1 MLIECPKCEK
11 RNEVTKTNTS
21 LELLCQCGEKL
32 VVLPWL
38 LYRRTITDQQ
48 HIKCPLCKRDYDL
61 RKYRNNT
68 EIACNCGSLLTV
80 HRSDDSITE
89 FIGRRK
95 SDQAHRLLQIELQ
108 GLIDT
113 SRLIHSSISNVNR
126 LFPLI
131 IQIATDILNAEGST
145 IVLRDKEEGGLIFK
159 YLINVKD
166 NFNLAS
172 FRLAEGEGIAG
183 ECVKNKS
190 SIIVDNTQNDSRF
203 SNRADQESGFTTN
216 SILCVP
222 LIIDNECIG
231 ALEVVNKKDDAV
243 FDKHDLLLA
252 EAIASQIAIA
262 IHNVQLAEEAL
273 KTERLAA
280 IGQAVTGISH
290 CVKNVLNGLE
300 GGVFI
305 LKKAIKESEARI
317 SEQGLLMLERHQS
330 RLKDLVL
337 DMLTY
342 SKEREPEYKSSN
354 LNEITASVVEL
365 MQPKANEGKI
375 LLEFH
380 PMQDLENIEIDPQGI
395 YRCILNL
402 VSNALD
408 ACEVENS
415 TVDVSI
421 KPFDSRQIAIEIKDN
436 GCGMDEA
443 ALQSIFKLFYSTKGS
458 KGTGFGLAVTQKI
471 VKEHSGNI
479 EVSSKPGEG
488 TTFRICLPKE
498 RLKPA

>member
-11 RNEVTKTNTS
+11 RNEVTKTNQN
-21 LELLCQCGEKL
+21 LELSCKCGEKL

-38 LYRRTITDQQ
+38 LYRRIITEQQ
-48 HIKCPLCKRDYDL
+48 HVKCPLCKRDYDL
-61 RKYRNNT
+61 KKYRNDT
-68 EIACNCGSLLTV
+68 EIACSCGNLLV
-80 HRSDDSITE
+80 VQRYANDIAE
-89 FIGRRK
+89 FDGRRK
-95 SDQAHRLLQIELQ
+95 SDQVHKLLEIELQ

-113 SRLIHSSISNVNR
+113 SRLIHSSISDVNT

-131 IQIATDILNAEGST
+131 IQIASDVLNAEGST
-145 IVLRDKEEGGLIFK
+145 IVLRDKEKGGLIFK
-159 YLINVKD
+159 YIINVKD
-166 NFNLAS
+166 NSNLAS

-190 SIIVDNTQNDSRF
+190 AIIVNNVQSDSRF
-203 SNRADQESGFTTN
+203 SDRADRQTCFTTR
-216 SILCVP
+216 SILCMP

-231 ALEVVNKKDDAV
+231 ALEVVNKKDDDI
-243 FDKHDLLLA
+243 FNEHDLLLA
-252 EAIASQIAIA
+252 EAIACQIAIA

-273 KTERLAA
+273 KKERLAA
-280 IGQAVTGISH
+280 IGQAVTGVAH

-300 GGVFI
+300 GGMFI
-305 LKKAIKESEARI
+305 LKKAIKESEVKI
-317 SEQGLLMLERHQS
+317 SEQGLLMLERHQG

-342 SKEREPEYKSSN
+342 SKEREPEYMASN

-365 MQPKANEGKI
+365 MQTKADEQKT
-375 LLEFH
+375 LLKFH
-380 PMQDLENIEIDPQGI
+380 PMKDLEDMAIDPQGI

-408 ACEVENS
+408 ACEDENS
-415 TVDVSI
+415 AVDITV
-421 KPFDSRQIAIEIKDN
+421 KPFNSHQVAVEIKDN

-471 VKEHSGNI
+471 VKEHGGKI
-479 EVSSKPGEG
+479 EVRSKPGEG
-488 TTFRICLPKE
+488 AAFFICLPRQRIKT
-498 RLKPA
+498 A